1 MKNIIR
7 LSIALFF
14 TSFIAVNAQ
23 GIQYKFGHINS
34 QKLLAE
40 MPEFE
45 EALTAMEKMQT
56 DGNER
61 LQNMQKEMQNQIAV
75 YQNAAAAMTPE
86 QRAAREAELGGMSQK
101 IQEYYQ
107 QMQQQMQQKEAELT
121 QPIIE
126 KARKVVEEVGKENGF
141 TYIFDLAKGDV
152 IYFGVE
158 SVDIMPLVRKKM
170 GIIPTMGSTIRTL
183 P

>member
-1 MKNIIR
+1 MRNIFR
-7 LSIALFF
+7 LTIVLFF
-14 TSFIAVNAQ
+14 TGILVVNAQ

-34 QKLLAE
+34 QKLLSE

-45 EALTAMEKMQT
+45 QALDAMEKLQT

-61 LQNMQKEMQNQIAV
+61 LQNMQTEMQNQVTA
-75 YQNAAAAMTPE
+75 YQNIASTMTPE
-86 QRAAREAELGGMSQK
+86 QRASRETELGGMSQK

-107 QMQQQMQQKEAELT
+107 QMQQTMQQKEAELT

-141 TYIFDLAKGDV
+141 TYVFDLAKGDV

-158 SVDIMPLVRKKM
+158 SVDIMPLVRKKL